1 MCLDVEP
8 RCTKNLISQRTQR
21 NLYAESPAQKW
32 MSCPK
37 VDIGTPSL
45 KTKNKDP
52 KHQTC
57 EIWISNA
64 NIGNPL
70 ISLHKLELRPWA
82 GLSVQLCLAS
92 KPRGVV
98 CELVGLPFPPPQSP
112 HVAFLRCLCAH
123 LEAEF
128 GHAWETHMKT
138 LAVMYDGHMPSL
150 CKWQTGSN
158 NEITSCDMPC
168 GFWKQKVGMHWKNYW
183 NSKLFDLLPTMGA
196 LWLHEVNPRE
206 GDFS

>member
-1 MCLDVEP
+1 M
-8 RCTKNLISQRTQR
+8 
-21 NLYAESPAQKW
+21 
-32 MSCPK
+32 
-37 VDIGTPSL
+37 DIGTPNL

-52 KHQTC
+52 KHQKC

-70 ISLHKLELRPWA
+70 LSLYKLELRPWA

-138 LAVMYDGHMPSL
+138 LAVMYNGHMPSL

-206 GDFS
+206 GDFSKKARKFSLVRNKK